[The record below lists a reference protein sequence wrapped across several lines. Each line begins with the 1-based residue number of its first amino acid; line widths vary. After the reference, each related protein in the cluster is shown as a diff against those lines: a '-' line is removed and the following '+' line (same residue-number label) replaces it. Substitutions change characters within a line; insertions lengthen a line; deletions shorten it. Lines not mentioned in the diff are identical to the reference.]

1 MSWGFDEL
9 AVSITGPHGQLIG
22 VIRPSPIPTG
32 PIALI
37 VAGRPHTRYG
47 PHRMFHQL
55 ARWLADRGISS
66 LRIDCGGWG
75 DSAGQGDNLEDSVDD
90 IVVALH
96 YLGREHPDRPLVLV
110 GLSEGASAAILAAAS
125 TELRLDAKRIAGIA
139 LINPWVRSERIISPP
154 ALRSEP
160 KPGFLSRKF
169 WARLFRRKPAAVEE
183 HSHARSLSDALLAAL
198 QVYDR
203 RVLTVLA
210 GDDPTADDTE
220 DLIGSDPRWRNRLGN
235 SRNLLRIPGADH
247 TFSYP
252 DHWRHVCDWLSS
264 ELSEQS

>member
-1 MSWGFDEL
+1 MSWGFDEQ
-9 AVSITGPHGQLIG
+9 AISVSAPSGQLIG
-22 VIRPSPIPTG
+22 VFRPSPIPTG

-37 VAGRPHTRYG
+37 IAGRPHTRYG

-75 DSAGQGDNLEDSVDD
+75 DSPGQGDNLEDSVDD
-90 IVVALH
+90 IVAALH

-110 GLSEGASAAILAAAS
+110 GLSEGASAAILAVAS
-125 TELRLDAKRIAGIA
+125 TELRLEADRIASIA
-139 LINPWVRSERIISPP
+139 LINPWVRSERIITSP
-154 ALRSEP
+154 ALRSER
-160 KPGFLSRKF
+160 KPGFFSREF
-169 WARLFRRKPAAVEE
+169 WARVFRRKPPPVDE
-183 HSHARSLSDALLAAL
+183 HGHAQTLSDALLAAL
-198 QVYDR
+198 QVYEQ

-220 DLIGSDPRWRNRLGN
+220 DLIGSDPRWHTRLGN
-235 SRNLLRIPGADH
+235 GRNLLRVPGADH

-264 ELSEQS
+264 EMSNEP